1 MSSRSDDAG
10 SFFYVLE
17 DPVRI
22 LFADDDPILRE
33 FAVVHLSTQTAR
45 IDTAEDGAVAL
56 ECLETNPCDVLLLD
70 LEMPRVDGFEV
81 LKQLRASERFCRLP
95 VIVVTGRE
103 DVAAIDRAY
112 AAGASSFIVK
122 PINWRLLSY
131 QIRFIHRN
139 ARAEANLLEARSRAR
154 ADACVARATLRRL
167 ASEGLNFLT
176 RALRQSPELRPAA
189 QVYAAAL
196 EAASGADE
204 DRTASAA

>member
-1 MSSRSDDAG
+1 MLNRADDAG

-45 IDTAEDGAVAL
+45 IEIAEDGAAAL
-56 ECLETNPCDVLLLD
+56 DSLDRNPCDILLLD
-70 LEMPRVDGFEV
+70 LEMPKVDGFEV
-81 LKQLRASERFCRLP
+81 LKRLRASERYKRLP

-103 DVAAIDRAY
+103 DVAAIDRAF

-131 QIRFIHRN
+131 QIRFVHRS
-139 ARAEANLLEARSRAR
+139 AKAEASLIEARSRAR
-154 ADACVARATLRRL
+154 EDAATAGATLRKLAAEGVRFLSQALRL
-167 ASEGLNFLT
+167 AP
-176 RALRQSPELRPAA
+176 QLRPAA
-189 QVYAAAL
+189 QAYAAAL
-196 EAASGADE
+196 EEAGATDE
-204 DRTASAA
+204 RTAA